1 MKHRIT
7 KNWGL
12 KLVSFLF
19 AVMLWII
26 VTNINDP
33 SSPLKVNN
41 IPVIIK
47 NENLIT
53 DRGQVFEVLDGTDMI
68 DSGTI
73 WAPRSII
80 DTLQA
85 SNVVAE
91 ADMNDLTSLN
101 TISIKL
107 YTNKY
112 NDKLDSIKGSIESVK
127 LNIEDKQARSF
138 PIRPNVTGD
147 IQEGYMVGNV
157 STEQNLIRVSGPQSV
172 VSQIA
177 KAQAEVDVS
186 GFTSNIGTDS
196 DIRLYNEEGVEI
208 RSESIEKNI
217 TKVRVNVEILEKK
230 TVPITY
236 KVSGVPADGY
246 KATGEITSSRN
257 SIMIAGKSKL
267 MRETN
272 SIEIPEGVLDVSG
285 ARETVQT
292 TIDINDYLPEGA
304 ILAEEDFNGQIT
316 IAAGVEQVQRLNVSI
331 PVDSI
336 NIDGV
341 PLGFHATITE
351 PEENYGIVL
360 IGLSSELEQ
369 IDMTA
374 LEAYVDMAA
383 WMAAEERTE
392 VEDGYYRMPLA
403 VRLPEDSTVTLEENW
418 INVHVTEQDAT

>member
-68 DSGTI
+68 DSVTI

-230 TVPITY
+230 TVPIVY
-236 KVSGVPADGY
+236 KVSGVPADGF
-246 KATGEITSSRN
+246 KANGEITSSRN

-272 SIEIPEGVLDVSG
+272 SIEIPEEVLDVSG

-292 TIDINDYLPEGA
+292 TIDINNYLPEGA

-316 IAAGVEQVQRLNVSI
+316 IAAGVEPVQRQNISV
-331 PVDSI
+331 PVESV
-336 NIDGV
+336 NITGV
-341 PLGFHATITE
+341 PIGFHAAITE
-351 PEENYGIVL
+351 PEENYDIVL

-369 IDMTA
+369 IDTA
-374 LEAYVDMAA
+374 AIEAYVDMAA

-392 VEDGYYRMPLA
+392 VEDGYYRMPLS

-418 INVHVTEQDAT
+418 INVHVTEQDGT

>member
-68 DSGTI
+68 DSVTI

-316 IAAGVEQVQRLNVSI
+316 IAAGVEQA
-331 PVDSI
+331 
-336 NIDGV
+336 DG
-341 PLGFHATITE
+341 A
-351 PEENYGIVL
+351 
-360 IGLSSELEQ
+360 
-369 IDMTA
+369 
-374 LEAYVDMAA
+374 
-383 WMAAEERTE
+383 
-392 VEDGYYRMPLA
+392 
-403 VRLPEDSTVTLEENW
+403 
-418 INVHVTEQDAT
+418 